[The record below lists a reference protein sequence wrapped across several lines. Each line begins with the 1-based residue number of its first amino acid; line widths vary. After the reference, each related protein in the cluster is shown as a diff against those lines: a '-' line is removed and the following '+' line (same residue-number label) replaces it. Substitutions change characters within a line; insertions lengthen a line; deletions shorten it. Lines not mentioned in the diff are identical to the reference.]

1 LLIVIKGKVRQRKVH
16 ITCKTKLNSF
26 LTSKSGEKEVYI
38 IKKLKRRKESV
49 YWITYSHPGELEKA
63 YGIEAN
69 NMTQCLKV
77 SALFESVV
85 AVAFQSIF
93 HAEMH
98 QNDVFLFL
106 FFKIIFEISA
116 SKHAKKN

>member
-69 NMTQCLKV
+69 NMTKCLKV
-77 SALFESVV
+77 SVIALFGSMV
-85 AVAFQSIF
+85 AVAFPNLFMPKCIKMIF
-93 HAEMH
+93 
-98 QNDVFLFL
+98 F
-106 FFKIIFEISA
+106 IF
-116 SKHAKKN
+116 